1 MFTAWMKF
9 ALATARLG
17 QETQEVMVLRMTK
30 LARGGTQAN
39 LEAQRMLTEK
49 GFALAEAA
57 STLAVGGSMAKV
69 VRRYR
74 SHVRA
79 NKRRLS
85 RSGGPSQQLRPR
97 PFATSPTLNEL
108 ALCILEAAPLYWN
121 GY

>member
-1 MFTAWMKF
+1 MKF

-17 QETQEVMVLRMTK
+17 QETQQVMALRMMK
-30 LARGGTQAN
+30 IARGGTSSH
-39 LEAQRMLTEK
+39 LEAHRMFSEK

-57 STLAVGGSMAKV
+57 STLAVGGSMARV

-85 RSGGPSQQLRPR
+85 R
-97 PFATSPTLNEL
+97 
-108 ALCILEAAPLYWN
+108 
-121 GY
+121 

>member
-1 MFTAWMKF
+1 MFTTWMKF

-17 QETQEVMVLRMTK
+17 QETQQVMALRMMK
-30 LARGGTQAN
+30 IARGGTSSH
-39 LEAQRMLTEK
+39 LEVHRILTEK

-85 RSGGPSQQLRPR
+85 R
-97 PFATSPTLNEL
+97 
-108 ALCILEAAPLYWN
+108 
-121 GY
+121 

>member
-1 MFTAWMKF
+1 MFSAWMKF
-9 ALATARLG
+9 ALTMARLG
-17 QETQEVMVLRMTK
+17 QETQDVMALRLMK
-30 LARGGTQAN
+30 LARGGTPSQ

-79 NKRRLS
+79 NKRRLT
-85 RSGGPSQQLRPR
+85 R
-97 PFATSPTLNEL
+97 
-108 ALCILEAAPLYWN
+108 
-121 GY
+121 

>member
-9 ALATARLG
+9 ALAAARLG
-17 QETQEVMVLRMTK
+17 QETQEVMTLRMTK
-30 LARGGTQAN
+30 IARGGTTGH
-39 LEAQRMLTEK
+39 LEAHRMLTEK

-57 STLAVGGSMAKV
+57 STLAVGGSMTRV

-85 RSGGPSQQLRPR
+85 R
-97 PFATSPTLNEL
+97 
-108 ALCILEAAPLYWN
+108 
-121 GY
+121 

>member
-1 MFTAWMKF
+1 MFSAWMKF
-9 ALATARLG
+9 ALAMARLGQETLAMARLG
-17 QETQEVMVLRMTK
+17 QETQEVMALRIMK
-30 LARGGTQAN
+30 LARGGIPSQ

-79 NKRRLS
+79 NKRRLT
-85 RSGGPSQQLRPR
+85 R
-97 PFATSPTLNEL
+97 
-108 ALCILEAAPLYWN
+108 
-121 GY
+121 

>member
-1 MFTAWMKF
+1 MFTTWMKF

-17 QETQEVMVLRMTK
+17 QETQQVMALRMMK
-30 LARGGTQAN
+30 IARGGTPSH
-39 LEAQRMLTEK
+39 LEAHRMLTEK
-49 GFALAEAA
+49 SFALAEAA

-85 RSGGPSQQLRPR
+85 R
-97 PFATSPTLNEL
+97 
-108 ALCILEAAPLYWN
+108 
-121 GY
+121 

>member
-1 MFTAWMKF
+1 MFTKWMKL

-17 QETQEVMVLRMTK
+17 QETQQVMALRVMK
-30 LARGGTQAN
+30 IARGGTSSH
-39 LEAQRMLTEK
+39 LEAHRMLTEK
-49 GFALAEAA
+49 GFAFAEAA

-85 RSGGPSQQLRPR
+85 G
-97 PFATSPTLNEL
+97 
-108 ALCILEAAPLYWN
+108 
-121 GY
+121 